1 MSISITKI
9 EKKAQ
14 ISLYESVKYQLIHE
28 LIFKRNEQITTL
40 DLSILIF
47 IGLLKETELSKFCKK
62 VVTILYKD
70 VSMEDYA
77 IKSQNIRNR
86 IGKLTK
92 RNILVKENNKYKL
105 NSDLNIVVRKNVL
118 LSYNFLVSETKKA

>member
-28 LIFKRNEQITTL
+28 LIFKRNEQITIL

-105 NSDLNIVVRKNVL
+105 NSDLNIVVRKDVL

>member
-47 IGLLKETELSKFCKK
+47 IHLYLTICQGYYLIETYIVLYRIDICKHLQGIASLQLY
-62 VVTILYKD
+62 TIL
-70 VSMEDYA
+70 
-77 IKSQNIRNR
+77 IR
-86 IGKLTK
+86 
-92 RNILVKENNKYKL
+92 E
-105 NSDLNIVVRKNVL
+105 
-118 LSYNFLVSETKKA
+118 A